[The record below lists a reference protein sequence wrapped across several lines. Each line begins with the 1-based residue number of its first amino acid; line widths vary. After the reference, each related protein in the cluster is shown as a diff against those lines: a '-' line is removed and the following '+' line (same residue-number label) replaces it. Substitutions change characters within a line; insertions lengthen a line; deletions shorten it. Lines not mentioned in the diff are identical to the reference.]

1 VTDLDARSRAK
12 REAGFAAVDRYVRP
26 GMLIG
31 LGTGST
37 AVWAVRRVGELL
49 ATGALSDI
57 RAVPTSRASAAEAAE
72 CGVPLTTLD
81 EHPRLTVTIDGADE
95 VAPNLDLIKGGG
107 GAHLREKIVA
117 QASEQL
123 VIVVDEGKLVP
134 ALGTAF
140 AVPVEVISMAQRPE
154 REYLEFLGATV
165 ALRTSGDGSAFVTD
179 EGNHILDASF
189 GPIQDPAGLLRQLQ
203 DRAGIVEVGLFL
215 GLTTVVVAAGPDG
228 VRELMPGS

>member
-1 VTDLDARSRAK
+1 VTDLDARSLAK

-57 RAVPTSRASAAEAAE
+57 RAVPTSRASATEATA
-72 CGVPLTTLD
+72 CGVPLTSLD

-154 REYLEFLGATV
+154 REYLELLGATV
-165 ALRTSGDGSAFVTD
+165 ALRTSGDGSPFVTD

-215 GLTTVVVAAGPDG
+215 GLTTVVVVAGPDG
-228 VRELMPGS
+228 VRELTPGS

>member
-165 ALRTSGDGSAFVTD
+165 ALRTSGDGSPFVTD

-189 GPIQDPAGLLRQLQ
+189 GTIQDPAGLLRQLQ